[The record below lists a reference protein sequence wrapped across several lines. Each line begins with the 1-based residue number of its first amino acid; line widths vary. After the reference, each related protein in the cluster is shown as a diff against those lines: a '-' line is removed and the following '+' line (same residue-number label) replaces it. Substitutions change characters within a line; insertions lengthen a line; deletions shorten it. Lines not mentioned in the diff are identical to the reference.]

1 MKGIEPSYSAWKA
14 AALPLS
20 YTRACAMHYHAAAR
34 ASTGMP
40 PIIRPQQCLQAAL
53 ATEYGAVQSS
63 ENSENSARVNR
74 QPRGLARFG
83 ASPG

>member
-1 MKGIEPSYSAWKA
+1 
-14 AALPLS
+14 
-20 YTRACAMHYHAAAR
+20 MHYHAAAR

-83 ASPG
+83 SSPGWCFMMTGLLSLAR